1 MKKTLKQKGW
11 NEQEIKHAEAILHK
25 EQKHD
30 AHFSKIVFWSA
41 LVTIIFANLLVS
53 LVLIPFLIV
62 LAKLV
67 LYAIIALLA
76 GVVGCLYKFLVMDIG
91 HLERKYHQIAAV
103 LIPLIALANIFAT
116 VLVSN
121 KFIESIDINL
131 PPHNPWIGSIVF
143 AVAFIIPYLA
153 HEGRRLLRR
162 NSTRS

>member
-53 LVLIPFLIV
+53 L
-62 LAKLV
+62 
-67 LYAIIALLA
+67 
-76 GVVGCLYKFLVMDIG
+76 
-91 HLERKYHQIAAV
+91 V